1 MSLQGYYGSGDYGQ
15 YGQGDSQGQMNAAM
29 DAQLRMC
36 RQAAMQNVSPLYQA
50 RSYASHSA
58 VSSPK
63 GECITAVYSE
73 RPEADRYEAKRSWLG
88 WLLTLLMVA
97 GLAWLV
103 VAAHAHYSAP
113 VAVETP

>member
-15 YGQGDSQGQMNAAM
+15 YSQGDSQSQMNAAM
-29 DAQLRMC
+29 DAQLRMR

-50 RSYASHSA
+50 RMYGSASA
-58 VSSPK
+58 ASSPE

-73 RPEADRYEAKRSWLG
+73 RPEADRYEARRSWLG
-88 WLLTLLMVA
+88 WMLTLLMIA

-113 VAVETP
+113 IAVENP